1 MHHIRPFH
9 INDVFQDL
17 RFQKNQHIS
26 WKKSPGFHLAQVD
39 ADAEMVDEDG
49 VFGSKH
55 PKWSELVV
63 ELLGGVS
70 CFHCFHVGNANFLG

>member
-1 MHHIRPFH
+1 MMH
-9 INDVFQDL
+9 QDL
-17 RFQKNQHIS
+17 RHEKPAHLLES
-26 WKKSPGFHLAQVD
+26 SPWFHFPKVD

-49 VFGSKH
+49 VFGSKN

-70 CFHCFHVGNANFLG
+70 CFHVGKANFLG

>member
-1 MHHIRPFH
+1 MMFFKIFAFR
-9 INDVFQDL
+9 
-17 RFQKNQHIS
+17 KSSTSS
-26 WKKSPGFHLAQVD
+26 WNFGPWFHLAQVD

-49 VFGSKH
+49 VFDSKN

-70 CFHCFHVGNANFLG
+70 CFHVGKANFLG